1 MFLPVII
8 LFMSYV
14 LNSFISLGQFAIDIA
29 PLQAEILERGSI
41 DRAIGEC
48 ADAFGFNMARF
59 SDYFLERD
67 SGAEVLTYDSADG
80 LYSCHVYQ
88 VSEVNFRNTHNSFAE
103 RNMSGDFNYLFFRF
117 DIARSL
123 VAVGANGYGVAG
135 SGDDTTGI
143 AAQVSGPLDV
153 GAGTILSS
161 KTFVYVLNPRS
172 TYDNPSIGLIEK
184 IFMTN

>member
-29 PLQAEILERGSI
+29 PMQAEILERGSI
-41 DRAIGEC
+41 DRAMGEC
-48 ADAFGFNMARF
+48 ADAFGFNIARF
-59 SDYFLERD
+59 GDYFLERD
-67 SGAEVLTYDSADG
+67 SGVEVLTYDSADG

-88 VSEVNFRNTHNSFAE
+88 VSETDFKNSHNSFAE
-103 RNMSGDFNYLFFRF
+103 RNMSGDFDYLFFRF
-117 DIARSL
+117 DIAQSL
-123 VAVGANGYGVAG
+123 VVGI
-135 SGDDTTGI
+135 T
-143 AAQVSGPLDV
+143 V
-153 GAGTILSS
+153 GEGAEKILSS
-161 KTFVYVLNPRS
+161 KTFVYVLNPHS

>member
-29 PLQAEILERGSI
+29 PLQAEILERGSV
-41 DRAIGEC
+41 DRAMGEC
-48 ADAFGFNMARF
+48 ANVFGFNIARF

-67 SGAEVLTYDSADG
+67 SDAVVLNFDSSDG
-80 LYSCHVYQ
+80 LYTCHIYQ
-88 VSEVNFRNTHNSFAE
+88 VSETDFKNSHHSFAE
-103 RNMSGDFNYLFFRF
+103 RSMTGDFDYLFFRF
-117 DIARSL
+117 DIVRSSI
-123 VAVGANGYGVAG
+123 VGVTG
-135 SGDDTTGI
+135 GD
-143 AAQVSGPLDV
+143 
-153 GAGTILSS
+153 GAEKILSS

-172 TYDNPSIGLIEK
+172 TYDNLSIGLIEK